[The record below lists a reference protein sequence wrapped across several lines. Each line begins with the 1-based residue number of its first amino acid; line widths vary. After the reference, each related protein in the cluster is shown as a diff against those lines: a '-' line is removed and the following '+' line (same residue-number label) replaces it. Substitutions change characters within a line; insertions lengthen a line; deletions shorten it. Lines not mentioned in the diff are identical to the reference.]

1 MVITVIM
8 GKNRMK
14 LESPAWKG
22 GLQYK
27 PPNLIEC
34 TCWFT
39 SLYIDWNF
47 RKRYFLKNIRFVWKY
62 N

>member
-1 MVITVIM
+1 MVLTVVMVITVIT

-14 LESPAWKG
+14 LESLAWKG
-22 GLQYK
+22 GLQYN

-39 SLYIDWNF
+39 NLYID
-47 RKRYFLKNIRFVWKY
+47 
-62 N
+62 